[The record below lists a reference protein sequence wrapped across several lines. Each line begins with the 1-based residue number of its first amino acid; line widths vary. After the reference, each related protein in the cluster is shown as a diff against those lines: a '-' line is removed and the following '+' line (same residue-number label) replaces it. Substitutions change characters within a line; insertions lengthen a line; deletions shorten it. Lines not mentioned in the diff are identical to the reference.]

1 MTHWSRFTS
10 SPSLRVSESLKQSNL
25 FAGRVNFFC
34 ATLFILFFGLFA
46 NAFATTAFSIPAS
59 VDQVKRQ
66 SGNWEVVSQPGE
78 GFKTNTFD
86 GIVDAQNIYG
96 LAVTVS
102 FGLRFLG
109 MADDPTTFV
118 RVILVDNSTQ
128 IPREYLVYQKNY
140 QELTL
145 EEYNTP
151 TQLTVESVCQETC
164 LFQQPIS
171 SRYLTLRVEAK
182 YGGITV
188 SEISYIDAPV
198 SDIDPVEVRR
208 QQNAVVIE
216 KLNEQDLG
224 WIAGETSVSN
234 LTYEEKKR
242 LVNLTDPNQELN
254 LQGFEYY
261 RGGVFELKSKEA
273 TQARRNTRASNLVD
287 SFDWRNRHGKNWV
300 TPVKDQ
306 GDCGSCYAH
315 SSIGTVEAVAKLYF
329 NDSVWDLDLSEQE
342 ALSCGGI
349 ISGGGVSGNGTCP
362 IGGNGH
368 RVLDSY
374 VAKNGVVDELCFSYK
389 ESKNTNL
396 PYQSCSLKCVNPQ
409 EKISISNVKYLSQVT
424 DEDALKRTIIENGPV
439 DSGINSLSHA
449 MLLVGFKTDPKDGR
463 TIWIFKNSWGLKF
476 GAPSLAYSV
485 EHNWGNYAG
494 EGSAENGYAYIKL
507 DANNIG
513 EVSAI
518 ELPVKS
524 STQRQI
530 SCVDEDKDNYCNWGI
545 SRDKPAT
552 CPASCKPEKDC
563 DDSDAKKGAF
573 DARYDC
579 PNTNNEP
586 DPQPPVATFT
596 ISPLKGETPLLAT
609 LDASGSSDP
618 DGSITSYM
626 WSYVSNGSGGK
637 EIPMITTA
645 DPKTTYTFTAAGQY
659 TITLTVKDSQG
670 LVSIDK
676 KVITV
681 TSGKES
687 STLPTLGKAL
697 AFNLQGTPVP
707 VSAQFAG
714 GISADGKIFS
724 SDKAVTLSD
733 YVTVSGAITPAIEHV
748 GQLADV
754 IAVGYYVREGSLV
767 SDDAGVA
774 NCDPALV
781 DSAAKGGY
789 YMMKQRGDWYC
800 SWVVKGSE
808 SDKKWCV
815 SENEKNA
822 TVRKRPETESEYF
835 GLWDGNLQSLLAL
848 DKVKLANF
856 QPLATENDKVLYK
869 GRFDAP
875 GHVCFYFGYRLP
887 DGTLVFNGEQTINV
901 RIKP

>member
-1 MTHWSRFTS
+1 
-10 SPSLRVSESLKQSNL
+10 
-25 FAGRVNFFC
+25 
-34 ATLFILFFGLFA
+34 LFILFFGLFA
-46 NAFATTAFSIPAS
+46 NAFATTAFSIPAPA
-59 VDQVKRQ
+59 DKVKKL
-66 SGNWEVVSQPGE
+66 SGTWEVVSQPGE

-242 LVNLTDPNQELN
+242 LANLTDSNQELN
-254 LQGFEYY
+254 LQGFEFYQ
-261 RGGVFELKSKEA
+261 GGVFELKSKDT
-273 TQARRNTRASNLVD
+273 TQSRRNPRASFLVN

-300 TPVKDQ
+300 TSVKDQ
-306 GDCGSCYAH
+306 NPCGSCGVFA
-315 SSIGTVEAVAKLYF
+315 STGALESVTNLYF
-329 NDSVWDLDLSEQE
+329 NQLLNLDLAEQQVVSCSSNSGLGKSNCQENKGWLPEFILDSHFKQVGIVGESCLSYTATDSVCNLGCNEPL
-342 ALSCGGI
+342 I
-349 ISGGGVSGNGTCP
+349 KTSGQIGFGSSGYPKT
-362 IGGNGH
+362 
-368 RVLDSY
+368 
-374 VAKNGVVDELCFSYK
+374 
-389 ESKNTNL
+389 
-396 PYQSCSLKCVNPQ
+396 
-409 EKISISNVKYLSQVT
+409 
-424 DEDALKRTIIENGPV
+424 EDTLRRMLIENGPI
-439 DSGINSLSHA
+439 SGGILSLGHA
-449 MLLVGFKTDPKDGR
+449 MTLVGFETDPKDGR
-463 TIWIFKNSWGLKF
+463 TIWIFKNSWGT
-476 GAPSLAYSV
+476 
-485 EHNWGNYAG
+485 NWGAGSKGDRTDFNYG
-494 EGSAENGYAYIKL
+494 DKWGRYWQEGNAANGYVYIKV
-507 DANNIG
+507 DVDNI
-513 EVSAI
+513 EWTHAI
-518 ELPVKS
+518 QTPIIS
-524 STQRQI
+524 SNPAHQI

-552 CPASCKPEKDC
+552 CPASCKVEKDC

-618 DGSITSYM
+618 DGSITSYT
-626 WSYVSNGSGGK
+626 WSYVSNSSGGK

-808 SDKKWCV
+808 SDKNWCV
-815 SENEKNA
+815 SETEKNA
-822 TVRKRPETESEYF
+822 VPRKRPETESEYF
-835 GLWDGNLQSLLAL
+835 GLWDGNLQSLLAI
-848 DKVKLANF
+848 DKVTLADY